1 MLALL
6 LLAALVTA
14 GPPWRRGLG
23 LALAALL
30 VLWPLTIP
38 GGPLLRGLLALLSF
52 WGAARIVD
60 LARMRGSLSPIQRTI
75 LVVALIDTRNLRWS
89 RPRLDLAAFTKA
101 VVWVPIGLVALWAA
115 ARSSAHPPLRW
126 LLGALVVYALGEALE
141 GLLRGL
147 LGILGAETPPLH
159 RDPIAARSLR
169 EFWGERWNLVVN
181 RWLRTHCYLPLARR
195 RRPVL
200 GLGLAFLASAA
211 LHAWFIGVA
220 LGLTMAASMGLY
232 FVIQGLLLA
241 VEGPLGVA
249 RWREPLGRV
258 WMLACTLLPSPL
270 FVEPILR
277 LVEQ

>member
-1 MLALL
+1 MIALL
-6 LLAALVTA
+6 ILAALVTA

-23 LALAALL
+23 LALALVLL
-30 VLWPLTIP
+30 LWPLTIP
-38 GGPLLRGLLALLSF
+38 GDPLLRGLLALVGF
-52 WGAARIVD
+52 WGAARVVD
-60 LARMRGSLSPIQRTI
+60 LARMHRPLSAIQRAI
-75 LVVALIDTRNLRWS
+75 FVVALIDTRKLRWS
-89 RPRLDLAAFTKA
+89 RPRLDLAALAKP
-101 VVWVPIGLVALWAA
+101 VVWVPIGLVALWATA
-115 ARSSAHPPLRW
+115 QHHAHPPLRW

-141 GLLRGL
+141 GLLRG
-147 LGILGAETPPLH
+147 ILGVLGADSPPLH

-181 RWLRTHCYLPLARR
+181 RWLRTHCYLPQARR

-200 GLGLAFLASAA
+200 GLCLAFLASAA

-220 LGLTMAASMGLY
+220 LGPRMAASMGLY
-232 FVIQGLLLA
+232 FLIQGLLL
-241 VEGPLGVA
+241 VIEGPLGVA

-277 LVEQ
+277 LVEH

>member
-1 MLALL
+1 VIALL

-14 GPPWRRGLG
+14 GAPRRRGLG
-23 LALAALL
+23 LALAML
-30 VLWPLTIP
+30 VLLWPLVIP
-38 GGPLLRGLLALLSF
+38 GGPLLRALLALVGF
-52 WGAARIVD
+52 WGAARIID
-60 LARMRGSLSPIQRTI
+60 LARMPDSLPALQRAVF
-75 LVVALIDTRNLRWS
+75 VVALIDTRNLRWS
-89 RPRLDLAAFTKA
+89 RPRLDLAAFTKPI
-101 VVWVPIGLVALWAA
+101 VWVPIGLAALWTA
-115 ARSSAHPPLRW
+115 SSAHPPLRW
-126 LLGALVVYALGEALE
+126 LLGALVVYALAEALD

-147 LGILGAETPPLH
+147 LGLMGADTPPIH

-195 RRPVL
+195 RRPIL

-220 LGLTMAASMGLY
+220 LGPAMAASMGLY

-241 VEGPLGVA
+241 LEGPLQVN
-249 RWREPLGRV
+249 RWPAPLGRL
-258 WMLACTLLPSPL
+258 WMLVCTLLPSPL

-277 LVEQ
+277 LFDR

>member
-6 LLAALVTA
+6 ILAALVTA

-23 LALAALL
+23 LILALL
-30 VLWPLTIP
+30 LLLWPLTIP
-38 GGPLLRGLLALLSF
+38 GGPLLRGLLALVGF

-60 LARMRGSLSPIQRTI
+60 LARMRGRLSTLQRAI
-75 LVVALIDTRNLRWS
+75 FVIALIDTRNLRWS
-89 RPRLDLAAFTKA
+89 RPRLDLAALTKPVIWA
-101 VVWVPIGLVALWAA
+101 PIGLAALWATGEF
-115 ARSSAHPPLRW
+115 HDLPPLRW

-141 GLLRGL
+141 GLLRGV
-147 LGILGAETPPLH
+147 LGMLGAETPSLH

-181 RWLRTHCYLPLARR
+181 RWLRTHCFLPLARR

-200 GLGLAFLASAA
+200 GLALAFLASAA

-232 FVIQGLLLA
+232 FLIQGLLLA
-241 VEGPLGVA
+241 IEGPLGVA
-249 RWREPLGRV
+249 RWREPLGRA

-277 LVEQ
+277 LVGN

>member
-1 MLALL
+1 VIALL

-14 GPPWRRGLG
+14 GTPWRRGLG
-23 LALAALL
+23 LALALL
-30 VLWPLTIP
+30 VLLWPLTIP
-38 GGPLLRGLLALLSF
+38 GGPLLRGLLALVGF
-52 WGAARIVD
+52 WGAARIID
-60 LARMRGSLSPIQRTI
+60 LARMPDSLPPIQRAVF
-75 LVVALIDTRNLRWS
+75 VVALIDTRNLSWS
-89 RPRLDLAAFTKA
+89 RPRLDLAAFTKPI
-101 VVWVPIGLVALWAA
+101 VWVPIGLAALWAA
-115 ARSSAHPPLRW
+115 TASSELPPLRW
-126 LLGALVVYALGEALE
+126 LLGALVVYALGEALD

-147 LGILGAETPPLH
+147 LGLMGADTPPLH

-195 RRPVL
+195 RRPIL

-241 VEGPLGVA
+241 LEGPLRVA
-249 RWREPLGRV
+249 RWPAPLGRL

-277 LVEQ
+277 LVEH

>member
-1 MLALL
+1 MIALL

-14 GPPWRRGLG
+14 GTPWRRGLG
-23 LALAALL
+23 LALALL
-30 VLWPLTIP
+30 VLLWPLTIP
-38 GGPLLRGLLALLSF
+38 GGPLLRGLLALVGF
-52 WGAARIVD
+52 WGAARIID
-60 LARMRGSLSPIQRTI
+60 LARMPDSLPPIQRAVF
-75 LVVALIDTRNLRWS
+75 VVALIDTRNLSWS
-89 RPRLDLAAFTKA
+89 RPRLDLAAFTKPI
-101 VVWVPIGLVALWAA
+101 VWVPIGLAALWAA
-115 ARSSAHPPLRW
+115 TASSELPPLRW
-126 LLGALVVYALGEALE
+126 LLGALVVYALGEALD

-147 LGILGAETPPLH
+147 LGLMGADTPPLH

-195 RRPVL
+195 RRPIL

-241 VEGPLGVA
+241 LEGPLRVA
-249 RWREPLGRV
+249 RWPAPLGRL

-277 LVEQ
+277 LVEH

>member
-1 MLALL
+1 VIALF
-6 LLAALVTA
+6 LLAALITA
-14 GPPWRRGLG
+14 GAPWRRGLG
-23 LALAALL
+23 LALALL
-30 VLWPLTIP
+30 VLLWPLVIP
-38 GGPLLRGLLALLSF
+38 GDPLLRALLALIGF
-52 WGAARIVD
+52 WGAARIID
-60 LARMRGSLSPIQRTI
+60 LARMPDSLPALQRAVF
-75 LVVALIDTRNLRWS
+75 VVALIDTRNLSWS
-89 RPRLDLAAFTKA
+89 RPSLDLAAFTKPI
-101 VVWVPIGLVALWAA
+101 VWLPIGAAALWAA
-115 ARSSAHPPLRW
+115 VHSSTHPPLRW
-126 LLGALVVYALGEALE
+126 LLGALVVYTLGEALD

-147 LGILGAETPPLH
+147 LGLIGADTPPLH

-195 RRPVL
+195 RRPIL
-200 GLGLAFLASAA
+200 GLALAFLASAA

-241 VEGPLGVA
+241 LEGPLRVA
-249 RWREPLGRV
+249 RWPAPLGRL

-277 LVEQ
+277 LVEH